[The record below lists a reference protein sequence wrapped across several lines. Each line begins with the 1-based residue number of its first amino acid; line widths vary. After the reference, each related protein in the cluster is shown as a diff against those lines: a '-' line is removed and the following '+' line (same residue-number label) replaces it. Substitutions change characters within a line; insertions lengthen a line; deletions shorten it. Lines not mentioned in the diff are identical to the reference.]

1 MHGAFP
7 VNSAFDLI
15 EHIHR
20 ISPYAARAV
29 YARLVPRLI
38 PLAGGL
44 KVRIRELSDMRCEVT
59 MPATRRSR
67 NHLGTMYFGAQMTLI
82 DLTVGILLF
91 RRFPP
96 GPFGGVIKRVEAE
109 FHAKAKGTIRCV
121 CEAPVAV
128 IDELEQVRTCASGKV
143 EGWVPAQLLDKSG
156 TVVTEARVLVA
167 VKRFDRR

>member
-1 MHGAFP
+1 M
-7 VNSAFDLI
+7 NAFDI
-15 EHIHR
+15 IDRIHR
-20 ISPYAARAV
+20 VSPYAARAV

-38 PLAGGL
+38 PLSAGL
-44 KVRIRELSDMRCEVT
+44 KVRIRQLSDTRCELT

-82 DLTVGILLF
+82 DLAVGVLAF

-96 GPFGGVIKRVEAE
+96 GPFGGVIKRVETD
-109 FHAKAKGTIRCV
+109 FRAKAKGTIRCV
-121 CEAPVAV
+121 VEAPLDV
-128 IDELEQVRTCASGKV
+128 IDALEQVRTNDSGKA
-143 EGWVPAQLLDKSG
+143 EAWLPAQLYDRAG